1 MRRRDSSCGAFC
13 IFPNKFNLDDLSR
26 SRDWPVT
33 RATVLSA
40 VYPRADYGCTVAT
53 VYYEYIVDGKKV
65 RRGFC
70 EAVYRAGAGRTIGR
84 LGRVGHA
91 CALVSGSASGVRGD
105 LLQRCDGRRFSLKE
119 RERVPSGD
127 KMQNRK
133 FGFYL
138 RFTVIAALGTIIA
151 SSVASGQ
158 VADRPWM
165 NPKLSPEERADMV
178 LKQMTLDEKLALLHG
193 NGMAHAPQWQMPLT
207 YLANGGAGY
216 VEGVK
221 RLGIPALLIS
231 DAGYGVRDSGANGRY
246 STAMPSS
253 LGAAASWDQDSACEF
268 GTVIGQELRAQGFN
282 MTLGGGVDLAREP
295 RNGRSFEY
303 AGEDPLLAGTVVGNL
318 MKCEAGQHVVGDI
331 KHYVMND
338 QETARFFVNAVISKR
353 AMQESDL
360 LAFHI
365 AISIANPG
373 AVMCSY
379 NRINGEFGCENS
391 YTLRDV
397 LEKEWGFKGFV
408 ISDWGGTHSTEKASA
423 AGLDQEQPMAD
434 FFGPKLKEAVEGGKI
449 PLSEI
454 DEHVRRV
461 LYAEFLSGIVDD
473 PSHLGVVDVEKG
485 FETSQRIEEKSIVLL
500 KNSPTVLPIDRAK
513 VHTIAIIGAHAD
525 VGMIS
530 GGGSAQ
536 VDPPGGNAI
545 MPPGKGATIWQKPVW
560 FPTSPLKALQTKL
573 PNAKIDFDPGTDPK
587 SAANLAKSADLA
599 IVFAYQWLA
608 EDMDVP
614 SLSLPS
620 NQDALIEQVAAANPN
635 TIVVLETG
643 TTVTMPWID
652 KVAGVVEAWYA
663 GSSGHKALANV
674 LVGDVNPAGKLPL
687 SFPKSEADLPH
698 PDAPKIPSESQVRAG
713 DVAENGAPTANASAR
728 AGYAVHYDEGPEV
741 GYKWY
746 EAQNK
751 KLLFPFGFGLS
762 YTTYAYSGLSV
773 DSIAKTARFTIKNTG
788 ARTGTEIAQ
797 VYGRLPKGSDEPFKR
812 LVGWKRITLAPGESQ
827 TVTVAID
834 DRVLKTFDEEK
845 NAWNLP
851 PGEYQVLAGSSSDN
865 TPLTASLVLR

>member
-1 MRRRDSSCGAFC
+1 M
-13 IFPNKFNLDDLSR
+13 
-26 SRDWPVT
+26 
-33 RATVLSA
+33 
-40 VYPRADYGCTVAT
+40 RADFLQIC
-53 VYYEYIVDGKKV
+53 DGNKLLT
-65 RRGFC
+65 
-70 EAVYRAGAGRTIGR
+70 ERAGMSPVGRQM
-84 LGRVGHA
+84 H
-91 CALVSGSASGVRGD
+91 
-105 LLQRCDGRRFSLKE
+105 
-119 RERVPSGD
+119 
-127 KMQNRK
+127 NRK
-133 FGFYL
+133 FGFYFL
-138 RFTVIAALGTIIA
+138 CGVIAALATII
-151 SSVASGQ
+151 STSGAAAQ

-178 LKQMTLDEKLALLHG
+178 LKQLTLDEKLALLHG
-193 NGMAHAPQWQMPLT
+193 NGMAHAPQWQMPLSH
-207 YLANGGAGY
+207 LANGGAGY

-221 RLGIPALLIS
+221 RLGIPPLLIS

-295 RNGRSFEY
+295 RNGRTFEY

-318 MKCEAGQHVVGDI
+318 MKCEQAQHVVGDV

-338 QETARFFVNAVISKR
+338 QETGRFFVNAVISKR

-379 NRINGEFGCENS
+379 NRINGDFGCENS
-391 YTLRDV
+391 YTLHDV
-397 LEKEWGFKGFV
+397 LENEWGFRGFV

-434 FFGPKLKEAVEGGKI
+434 FFGPKLKEAVEAGKV

-454 DEHVRRV
+454 DDHVRRI
-461 LYAEFLSGIVDD
+461 LYAEFLSGIIDD
-473 PSHLGVVDVEKG
+473 PPQPGVVDVEKG
-485 FETSQRIEEKSIVLL
+485 FAVSQRIEEKSIVLL
-500 KNSPTVLPIDRAK
+500 KNSPTVLPIDPSK
-513 VHTIAIIGAHAD
+513 VHTIAIIGGHAD

-573 PNAKIDFDPGTDPK
+573 PNARIDFDPGTDPK

-614 SLSLPS
+614 SLSLPN
-620 NQDALIEQVAAANPN
+620 NQDALIEQVAAANPH

-643 TTVTMPWID
+643 TAVTMPWID

-698 PDAPKIPSESQVRAG
+698 PDAPKIPAESQVRAG
-713 DVAENGAPTANASAR
+713 DVADNGAPTANASAR

-751 KLLFPFGFGLS
+751 KPLFPFGFGLS

-773 DSIAKTARFTIKNTG
+773 DSTNKTASFNVTNTG
-788 ARTGTEIAQ
+788 TRTGTEIAQ
-797 VYGRLPKGSDEPFKR
+797 VYGRLPKGSDESFKR

-834 DRVLKTFDEEK
+834 DRVLKTFDEAK

-851 PGEYQVLAGSSSDN
+851 PGEYEVLAGSSSDN

>member
-1 MRRRDSSCGAFC
+1 M
-13 IFPNKFNLDDLSR
+13 N
-26 SRDWPVT
+26 PV
-33 RATVLSA
+33 
-40 VYPRADYGCTVAT
+40 
-53 VYYEYIVDGKKV
+53 
-65 RRGFC
+65 
-70 EAVYRAGAGRTIGR
+70 GR
-84 LGRVGHA
+84 
-91 CALVSGSASGVRGD
+91 
-105 LLQRCDGRRFSLKE
+105 Q
-119 RERVPSGD
+119 
-127 KMQNRK
+127 MQNRK
-133 FGFYL
+133 LGFYL
-138 RFTVIAALGTIIA
+138 LCTVIAALGTIIA
-151 SSVASGQ
+151 TSVAAAQ
-158 VADRPWM
+158 VADGPWM
-165 NPKLSPEERADMV
+165 NPKLSPEERAEMV
-178 LKQMTLDEKLALLHG
+178 LKQLTLDEKLALLHG
-193 NGMAHAPQWQMPLT
+193 NGMAHAPQWQMPLSHLT
-207 YLANGGAGY
+207 NGGAGY

-221 RLGIPALLIS
+221 RLGIPPLVIS

-253 LGAAASWDQDSACEF
+253 LGAAASWDQDSACDF

-303 AGEDPLLAGTVVGNL
+303 AGEDPLLSGTVVGNL
-318 MKCEAGQHVVGDI
+318 MKCEQAQHVVGDI

-338 QETARFFVNAVISKR
+338 QETGRFFVNSVISKR
-353 AMQESDL
+353 ATQESDL

-379 NRINGEFGCENS
+379 NRINGDFGCENS

-397 LEKEWGFKGFV
+397 LENEWGFKGFV

-434 FFGPKLKEAVEGGKI
+434 FFGPKLKEAVEAGKV

-454 DEHVRRV
+454 DDHARRV

-473 PSHLGVVDVEKG
+473 PPQTGVVDVEKG
-485 FETSQRIEEKSIVLL
+485 LDASQRVEEKSIVLL
-500 KNSPTVLPIDRAK
+500 KNSPTVLPINPSK
-513 VHTIAIIGAHAD
+513 VHSIAIIGGHAD
-525 VGMIS
+525 IGMIS

-560 FPTSPLKALQTKL
+560 FSTSPLKALQTKL
-573 PNAKIDFDPGTDPK
+573 PNAKINFDPGTDPK

-614 SLSLPS
+614 SLSLP
-620 NQDALIEQVAAANPN
+620 NDQDALIEQVAAANPHI
-635 TIVVLETG
+635 IVVLETG
-643 TTVTMPWID
+643 TAVTMPWID

-698 PDAPKIPSESQVRAG
+698 SDAPKIASESQVRAG
-713 DVAENGAPTANASAR
+713 DVADNGAPTANASAHS
-728 AGYAVHYDEGPEV
+728 GYAVYYDEGPEV

-751 KLLFPFGFGLS
+751 KPLFPFGFGLS
-762 YTTYAYSGLSV
+762 YTTYAYSSLSV
-773 DSIAKTARFTIKNTG
+773 DSTARTARFTVKNTG
-788 ARTGTEIAQ
+788 KRTGTEIAQ
-797 VYGRLPKGSDEPFKR
+797 VYGRLPKGSDESFKR

-827 TVTVAID
+827 SVTVAID

-845 NAWNLP
+845 KAWNLL
-851 PGEYQVLAGSSSDN
+851 PGEFQVLAGSSSDN
-865 TPLTASLVLR
+865 TPLTASLVVP

>member
-1 MRRRDSSCGAFC
+1 
-13 IFPNKFNLDDLSR
+13 
-26 SRDWPVT
+26 
-33 RATVLSA
+33 
-40 VYPRADYGCTVAT
+40 
-53 VYYEYIVDGKKV
+53 
-65 RRGFC
+65 
-70 EAVYRAGAGRTIGR
+70 
-84 LGRVGHA
+84 
-91 CALVSGSASGVRGD
+91 
-105 LLQRCDGRRFSLKE
+105 
-119 RERVPSGD
+119 
-127 KMQNRK
+127 MQNRK

-151 SSVASGQ
+151 TSVATAQ

-178 LKQMTLDEKLALLHG
+178 LKQLTLDEKVALLHG
-193 NGMAHAPQWQMPLT
+193 NGMAHASQWQMPLSRLT
-207 YLANGGAGY
+207 NGGAGY
-216 VEGVK
+216 VAGVK
-221 RLGIPALLIS
+221 RLGIPPLVIS

-268 GTVIGQELRAQGFN
+268 GTVLGQELRAQGFN
-282 MTLGGGVDLAREP
+282 MTLGGGVNLAREP
-295 RNGRSFEY
+295 RNGRNFEY
-303 AGEDPLLAGTVVGNL
+303 AGEDPLLSGTVVGNL
-318 MKCEAGQHVVGDI
+318 MKCEQAQHVVGDI

-338 QETARFFVNAVISKR
+338 QETGRNFVNSVISKR

-379 NRINGEFGCENS
+379 NRINGDFACENS

-397 LEKEWGFKGFV
+397 LENEWGFKGFV

-423 AGLDQEQPMAD
+423 AGLDQEQPMAN
-434 FFGPKLKEAVEGGKI
+434 FFGPKLEEAVEAGKV

-454 DEHVRRV
+454 DDHARRV
-461 LYAEFLSGIVDD
+461 LYAEFLSGIIDA
-473 PSHLGVVDVEKG
+473 PPQSSVVDVEKG
-485 FETSQRIEEKSIVLL
+485 FEVAQHIEEKSIVLL
-500 KNSPTVLPIDRAK
+500 KNSPTVLPINPSK
-513 VHTIAIIGAHAD
+513 VHTIAVIGGHAD
-525 VGMIS
+525 IGMIS

-573 PNAKIDFDPGTDPK
+573 PNARIDFDPGIDPK

-620 NQDALIEQVAAANPN
+620 NQDALIEQVAAANPRN
-635 TIVVLETG
+635 IVVLETG
-643 TTVTMPWID
+643 TAVTMPWID

-674 LVGDVNPAGKLPL
+674 LVGDVNPAGQLPL
-687 SFPKSEADLPH
+687 SFPKREAALPP
-698 PDAPKIPSESQVRAG
+698 PDASEIPAESQAHAG
-713 DVAENGAPTANASAR
+713 DVADNGAPSSNASA
-728 AGYAVHYDEGPEV
+728 H
-741 GYKWY
+741 
-746 EAQNK
+746 
-751 KLLFPFGFGLS
+751 
-762 YTTYAYSGLSV
+762 T
-773 DSIAKTARFTIKNTG
+773 
-788 ARTGTEIAQ
+788 
-797 VYGRLPKGSDEPFKR
+797 
-812 LVGWKRITLAPGESQ
+812 
-827 TVTVAID
+827 
-834 DRVLKTFDEEK
+834 
-845 NAWNLP
+845 
-851 PGEYQVLAGSSSDN
+851 
-865 TPLTASLVLR
+865 